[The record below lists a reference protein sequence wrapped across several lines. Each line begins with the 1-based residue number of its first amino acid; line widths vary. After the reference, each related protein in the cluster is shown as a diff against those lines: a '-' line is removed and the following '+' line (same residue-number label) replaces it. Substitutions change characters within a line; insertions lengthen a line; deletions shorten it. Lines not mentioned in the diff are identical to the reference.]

1 VRAPEITISVVSH
14 EHGEEIPHFLSDLA
28 AFASASVS
36 EVIVTLNVP
45 EGHLSQWIEARDW
58 PFKLTIINNKAPLGY
73 GANHNQAFGYCS
85 SKYFCVVNP
94 DIRLPRDPFP
104 ALVKEFRNR
113 SVGCVYPLH
122 MNGDRVPRN
131 HSREIPGLRA
141 LIRRY
146 GIRNHRKAPSGDEW
160 VNGAFLLFPA
170 EVYQELGGFDT
181 KFFMY
186 CEDVDICLRLA
197 LSGYL
202 LKVCQSTT
210 VEHEAR
216 HASRRK
222 MSHLVWHIESLWIL
236 WNSSVYREYK
246 SKRAKGTLPVKI
258 LDEEKYRL
266 ASRW

>member
-1 VRAPEITISVVSH
+1 MKAPEVTISVVSH

-45 EGHLSQWIEARDW
+45 EGNLTEWIEARDW
-58 PFKLTIINNKAPLGY
+58 PFKISIIHNNEPLGY
-73 GANHNQAFGYCS
+73 GANHNQAFKLCS

-104 ALVKEFRNR
+104 SLIREFKNKT
-113 SVGCVYPLH
+113 VGCVYPYH
-122 MNGDRVPRN
+122 ANGDRVARD
-131 HSREIPGLRA
+131 HSRELPSLRA
-141 LIRRY
+141 LLKRY
-146 GIRNHRKAPSGDEW
+146 LIINHRNMPSGTEW

-186 CEDVDICLRLA
+186 CEDVDICLRIA

-202 LKVCQSTT
+202 LKVCSRTT

-222 MSHLVWHIESLWIL
+222 ITHLAWHIKSLWRL
-236 WNSSVYREYK
+236 WNSGVYKQYK
-246 SKRAKGTLPVKI
+246 HKRNAGNLPIRKPDDDRYK
-258 LDEEKYRL
+258 LL
-266 ASRW
+266 STW